1 MNYLY
6 ANHQYQGWKPIITV
20 LIGTGMRIG
29 ECLGLRWQDLDFENR
44 IIDINHNLVHRRV
57 DEEGGN
63 LHINTPTTEAGCRKI
78 PMISE
83 VYEAFLEEY
92 QLQQITGFCT
102 QEIDGYSG
110 FVFTS
115 SGGTVTIPS
124 EVNRAIHNITAE
136 YNEEETARAKKEKR
150 EPFLLPDFSAHHLRH
165 TFCTRLCENE
175 TNLKVIQTVMGHK
188 DIQTTMDIYADC
200 TEEKEQEVIK
210 KMEDKI
216 SVI

>member
-1 MNYLY
+1 M
-6 ANHQYQGWKPIITV
+6 
-20 LIGTGMRIG
+20 
-29 ECLGLRWQDLDFENR
+29 
-44 IIDINHNLVHRRV
+44 DI
-57 DEEGGN
+57 
-63 LHINTPTTEAGCRKI
+63 P
-78 PMISE
+78 
-83 VYEAFLEEY
+83 
-92 QLQQITGFCT
+92 
-102 QEIDGYSG
+102 G

-124 EVNRAIHNITAE
+124 EVNRAIHNITAD
-136 YNEEETARAKKEKR
+136 YNNEETARAKKEKR

-200 TEEKEQEVIK
+200 TEEKKQEVIK

-216 SVI
+216 FVI